1 MFPLGVPARAWRDPF
16 ADRTLH
22 RRVAS
27 SGTQSDARRHEEKMG
42 IRKAQALT
50 VAALVASGVLA
61 GGVVTAQATGGSPSP
76 CRASAKACVSLSTKQ
91 AWLQSNGTTSYG
103 PVPITSGKPGSETPT
118 GVFRVQWKDADHRS
132 SEFNNA
138 PMPNSVFFTN
148 TGVAFH
154 EGSLRAQS
162 NGCVHLSTTAAKRFF
177 DTLNPGDEVQVV
189 P

>member
-1 MFPLGVPARAWRDPF
+1 
-16 ADRTLH
+16 
-22 RRVAS
+22 
-27 SGTQSDARRHEEKMG
+27 MG
-42 IRKAQALT
+42 IRKAPALT
-50 VAALVASGVLA
+50 VAALVAGGVLA

-91 AWLQSNGTTSYG
+91 AWLQNNGTTSYG

-138 PMPNSVFFTN
+138 PMPNSVFFTY